1 MLDYFYHS
9 HIKTICY
16 NENGDNMKKKLP
28 IILLILLLIIIVLF
42 VSQILKKE
50 YVIDY
55 NKNYIQN
62 YITENYQDY
71 KLVSVKYEYL
81 DTFWSS
87 YYDIE
92 EDDVNKEIICNA
104 TLQNMQT
111 GMHITIPFHHD
122 KNSVFTDTQYGRKNI
137 KNIVKEYEKYWESID
152 KIKSNYNTEIKVS
165 NAQIEETDGSD
176 IYELSIYI
184 IDNVNAKDIITKI
197 NDLKTPVG
205 IRNVNY
211 VVTNELIYEKLDPWL
226 EPNKYLLV
234 PDNMKSVD
242 KDSNFTLYIDNY
254 ENGKYRFTNY
264 YA

>member
-1 MLDYFYHS
+1 
-9 HIKTICY
+9 
-16 NENGDNMKKKLP
+16 MKKKLP
-28 IILLILLLIIIVLF
+28 IILLILLLITIVLF

-152 KIKSNYNTEIKVS
+152 KIKSNYKTEIKVS

-226 EPNKYLLV
+226 ELNKYLLV

-242 KDSNFTLYIDNY
+242 KESNFTLYIDNY